1 MSPDGEE
8 LRVWLDDDL
17 VDRAAPEGWVQVTT
31 AREAIELLLT
41 GRVVELSLDQDLGD
55 DEQFGR
61 GVDVVDFIVTEQE
74 VNRRD
79 LWPRDGISL
88 HTANP
93 AGRDAMARTIRRY
106 AAKSGLSV
114 SESRPAASRSSP
126 STIDVLTTLRDP
138 VWSARP
144 SRAAEGTGPVT
155 PQQPTET
162 SGSRHGATA
171 GIDGGDSSD

>member
-17 VDRAAPEGWVQVTT
+17 VDRTAPEGWMQVTT

-41 GRVVELSLDQDLGD
+41 GRVVELSLDHDLGD

-61 GVDVVDFIVTEQE
+61 GVDVVDFIVIEHE

-79 LWPRDGISL
+79 LWPRDGIGL

-93 AGRDAMARTIRRY
+93 SGRDAMARTIRRY
-106 AAKSGLSV
+106 AEKAGLSI
-114 SESRPAASRSSP
+114 SESWEGGQPKFTFRGETRS
-126 STIDVLTTLRDP
+126 
-138 VWSARP
+138 
-144 SRAAEGTGPVT
+144 E
-155 PQQPTET
+155 E
-162 SGSRHGATA
+162 
-171 GIDGGDSSD
+171 